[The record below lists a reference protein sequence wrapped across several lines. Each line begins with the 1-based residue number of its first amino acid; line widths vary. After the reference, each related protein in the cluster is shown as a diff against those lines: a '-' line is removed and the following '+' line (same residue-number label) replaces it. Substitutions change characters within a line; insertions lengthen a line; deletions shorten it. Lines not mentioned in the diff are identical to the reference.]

1 LKSNQGEDNNSV
13 TLPKN
18 TLFKMMLL
26 KATLVTALMGFA
38 MGDQSYLDTQ
48 FGVRDSGYGHH
59 SSGAAGID
67 PITAAAG
74 IGVLNAGYSTL
85 WGLSNAQRNRDVCN
99 KVNEMLNVGDLATQ
113 TIAVSNANADMQTQI
128 NNIVNK
134 INEIIQKS
142 TLSC

>member
-1 LKSNQGEDNNSV
+1 
-13 TLPKN
+13 
-18 TLFKMMLL
+18 MMLL
-26 KATLVTALMGFA
+26 KATLVTALLGFA
-38 MGDQSYLDTQ
+38 MGDQSYLDSQ

-59 SSGAAGID
+59 SSGAGID
-67 PITAAAG
+67 PITASAG

-113 TIAVSNANADMQTQI
+113 TIATSTANTDLQTI
-128 NNIVNK
+128 VNNLVNK